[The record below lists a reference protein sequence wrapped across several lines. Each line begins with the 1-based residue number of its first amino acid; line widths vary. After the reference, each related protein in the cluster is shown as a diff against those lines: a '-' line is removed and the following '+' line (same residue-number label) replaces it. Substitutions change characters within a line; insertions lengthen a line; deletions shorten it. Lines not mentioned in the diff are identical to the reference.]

1 MLAFTDGFVPST
13 ERAVTS
19 MFRRELDALRSDAA
33 ALFESVH
40 DISLSAN

>member
-1 MLAFTDGFVPST
+1 MLAFTDGFVPFT

-19 MFRRELDALRSDAA
+19 MFRRELDTLRSGAA
-33 ALFESVH
+33 VLFEGVH